1 MKLRRSHRRTFVS
14 KYPTS
19 PRSQEEDKI
28 RQHAKMFMRLPV
40 YLMNE
45 KDEFGHSLLTYLSSH
60 KYQSKHQGSEKHTKL
75 YKTLVCTFRSN
86 S

>member
-1 MKLRRSHRRTFVS
+1 MKLRSHRRTFVS

-28 RQHAKMFMRLPV
+28 RQHAKRFMRLPV

-45 KDEFGHSLLTYLSSH
+45 KRNLGIACEPIYRAINHITNI
-60 KYQSKHQGSEKHTKL
+60 KEARNTP
-75 YKTLVCTFRSN
+75 N
-86 S
+86 

>member
-1 MKLRRSHRRTFVS
+1 MIRYEAKVTQKNFCVKIS
-14 KYPTS
+14 YTS

-28 RQHAKMFMRLPV
+28 RQHAKRFMRLPV

-60 KYQSKHQGSEKHTKL
+60 KSQSKHQGSEKHTKL
-75 YKTLVCTFRSN
+75 RP
-86 S
+86 